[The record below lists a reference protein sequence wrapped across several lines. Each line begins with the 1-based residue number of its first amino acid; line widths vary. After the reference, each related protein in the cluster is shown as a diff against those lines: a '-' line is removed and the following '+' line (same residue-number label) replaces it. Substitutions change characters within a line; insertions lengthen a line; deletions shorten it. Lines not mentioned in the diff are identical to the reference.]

1 MDHRTTSGR
10 TARRTATSRRPL
22 LVRRR
27 PGLLLATAAAGAV
40 LVNVAVG
47 TEPAAE
53 ADAATTPVS
62 VADELGL
69 TARSGAVDGTED
81 LDPLEDLVASRS
93 SREAAETAAQKAQAK
108 ADRVELE
115 RQKAEE
121 RAKARAA
128 AKKAAAK
135 EAAAKEAASK
145 EAAQE
150 TAQEEAADDSAEP
163 SRKAPAAEAP
173 KAASGTTVDAI
184 ARISNTS
191 GPVSGA
197 TQAAA
202 NAVVSNVPGAGSI
215 TLGGTRPSAA
225 DPAGHPSGNALDYMV
240 LGDTGLGNA
249 IVQYLIAHWDELGVD
264 YLIYQQ
270 RYLASPGGSWSAME
284 DRGSQTANHYDHV
297 HVNYR

>member
-10 TARRTATSRRPL
+10 TARRTATPRRPL

-40 LVNVAVG
+40 LVNVALG

-53 ADAATTPVS
+53 AEAATTPVS

-108 ADRVELE
+108 ADRAELE
-115 RQKAEE
+115 KQKAEE

-135 EAAAKEAASK
+135 EAAAKEAAAK
-145 EAAQE
+145 EAAPQD
-150 TAQEEAADDSAEP
+150 EAADDSAEP
-163 SRKAPAAEAP
+163 SRKAPAPPAAEA
-173 KAASGTTVDAI
+173 ASSTAVDAI

-202 NAVVSNVPGAGSI
+202 NAVVSNVSGAGSI

-249 IVQYLIAHWDELGVD
+249 IVQYHIAHWDELGVD

-270 RYLASPGGSWSAME
+270 RYLGSPGGSWSAME
-284 DRGSQTANHYDHV
+284 DRGSPTANHYDHV

>member
-40 LVNVAVG
+40 LVNVALG

-53 ADAATTPVS
+53 AEAATTPVS

-108 ADRVELE
+108 ADRAELE
-115 RQKAEE
+115 KQKAEE

-135 EAAAKEAASK
+135 EAAAKEAAAK
-145 EAAQE
+145 EAAQ
-150 TAQEEAADDSAEP
+150 QDEAADDSAAP
-163 SRKAPAAEAP
+163 SRKAPAPPAAEA
-173 KAASGTTVDAI
+173 ASSTAVDAI

-202 NAVVSNVPGAGSI
+202 NAVVSNVSGAGSI

-249 IVQYLIAHWDELGVD
+249 IVQYHIAHWDELGVD

-270 RYLASPGGSWSAME
+270 RYLGSPGGSWSAME
-284 DRGSQTANHYDHV
+284 DRGSPTANHYDHV

>member
-10 TARRTATSRRPL
+10 VAARRTATSRRTL

-40 LVNVAVG
+40 LVNVALG
-47 TEPAAE
+47 AEPAAE
-53 ADAATTPVS
+53 AEAATTTVS

-69 TARSGAVDGTED
+69 TARSGAVDATED

-93 SREAAETAAQKAQAK
+93 SREAAETAAQKAQAE
-108 ADRVELE
+108 AD
-115 RQKAEE
+115 KAEVE
-121 RAKARAA
+121 REKAEKRAEARAA
-128 AKKAAAK
+128 AKAAAK
-135 EAAAKEAASK
+135 EAAAKEAAQ
-145 EAAQE
+145 EA
-150 TAQEEAADDSAEP
+150 AQEEAAAEEPAEP
-163 SRKAPAAEAP
+163 ADEAPAAEA
-173 KAASGTTVDAI
+173 ASSTAVDAV

-215 TLGGTRPSAA
+215 TLGGTRPSAT

-249 IVQYLIAHWDELGVD
+249 IVQYHIAHWDELGVD

-270 RYLASPGGSWSAME
+270 RYLGSPGGSWSTME
-284 DRGSQTANHYDHV
+284 DRGSPTANHYDHV